1 MIPNNLIKNRYTRN
15 ESENSEMSNKNI
27 VYIHMKIYNLQ
38 LKEWLHIEEGA
49 RDHKRWNH
57 NNLLFVK

>member
-1 MIPNNLIKNRYTRN
+1 
-15 ESENSEMSNKNI
+15 
-27 VYIHMKIYNLQ
+27 MKIYNLQ

-57 NNLLFVK
+57 NNLFVTIRLNWCQPYNLLSLALHLA